1 MNFLYLF
8 IHCLIG
14 SILAYVLHKFL
25 LKEKLSKLKVS
36 PSKKVIIVVVK
47 FIVLYG
53 LLKLNNKLIL
63 YKPLNQILFG
73 FLFALFGIVYSSL
86 KTS

>member
-14 SILAYVLHKFL
+14 SILASVLHKFL
-25 LKEKLSKLKVS
+25 LKEKLSKIKVS
-36 PSKKVIIVVVK
+36 PSKKVIIVVVN

-53 LLKLNNKLIL
+53 LLKLNNKLIV
-63 YKPLNQILFG
+63 YKPLNQIIFG